1 MLGLRLPDD
10 RAVRRRRWCLR
21 AVPSDV
27 DTQCPDRRGRVVKR
41 LLALPVLFAAGV
53 AYGYWSG
60 LLWPLATT
68 VVRPLLRPALPE
80 TEADFLA

>member
-1 MLGLRLPDD
+1 M
-10 RAVRRRRWCLR
+10 R
-21 AVPSDV
+21 AVPADV
-27 DTQCPDRRGRVVKR
+27 DANQPRAWRRVVKR
-41 LLALPVLFAAGV
+41 LFVLPVLFAAGV

-80 TEADFLA
+80 TEADYLA